1 MKKVISIIAL
11 VVAMV
16 MAMSVSAFAAD
27 PAFEVAEGA
36 VIPEGTTVTPAADS
50 IAVETAATA
59 GNYYGVLL
67 VEGNALPTV
76 DNAILYIDQAT
87 AADVKQA
94 FSVLPIIPE
103 VGTELT
109 LYISSNVAGAEL
121 IAIPMVYDAEEEVI
135 VPEVLLGDVD
145 GSGDITDEDGY
156 VISLYTCFM
165 WDELIDQYGVDVY
178 ENEAAFVAAGDVDGS
193 TDVTDEDGYVVSLYT
208 CFMWDEVFEQYGVE
222 IGDMIGSY
230 K

>member
-1 MKKVISIIAL
+1 MKKLVSIIAIVL
-11 VVAMV
+11 AFTMLT
-16 MAMSVSAFAAD
+16 AVSAFAAD
-27 PAFEVAEGA
+27 PAFMVAEDA

-50 IAVETAATA
+50 IAVTTAATA

-87 AADVKQA
+87 AADVAQA

-121 IAIPMVYDAEEEVI
+121 IAIPMVYDAEADE
-135 VPEVLLGDVD
+135 PTYTLGDVNND
-145 GSGDITDEDGY
+145 GDINGADALA
-156 VISLYTCFM
+156 VINFFLKGT
-165 WDELIDQYGVDVY
+165 ELDV
-178 ENEAAFVAAGDVDGS
+178 EAAADVNADG
-193 TDVTDEDGYVVSLYT
+193 TINGADALAIINYFLKGTE
-208 CFMWDEVFEQYGVE
+208 F
-222 IGDMIGSY
+222 
-230 K
+230 

>member
-27 PAFEVAEGA
+27 PAFMLAEDA
-36 VIPEGTTVTPAADS
+36 VVPEGTTVTPAADS
-50 IAVETAATA
+50 IAVTTAATA

-87 AADVKQA
+87 AADVAQA
-94 FSVLPIIPE
+94 FTVLPIIPE
-103 VGTELT
+103 AGTALT

-121 IAIPMVYDAEEEVI
+121 IAIPLVYDAEAEE
-135 VPEVLLGDVD
+135 PAYTLGDVNGDTAID
-145 GSGDITDEDGY
+145 GADALA
-156 VISLYTCFM
+156 VINYFLKGT
-165 WDELIDQYGVDVY
+165 EVDVP
-178 ENEAAFVAAGDVDGS
+178 AAADVNADTVVDGADALAIINYFLKG
-193 TDVTDEDGYVVSLYT
+193 TE
-208 CFMWDEVFEQYGVE
+208 F
-222 IGDMIGSY
+222 
-230 K
+230 